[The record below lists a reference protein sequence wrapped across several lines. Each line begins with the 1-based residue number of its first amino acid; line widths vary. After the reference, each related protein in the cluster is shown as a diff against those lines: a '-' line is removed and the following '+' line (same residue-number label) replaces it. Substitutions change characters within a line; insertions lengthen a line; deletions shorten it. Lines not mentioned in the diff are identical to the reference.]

1 LSTPEALL
9 TLNLEQKAFPGDE
22 NVQPTNAIEGNNF
35 PAQNGSGERKSV
47 FHPIRLNVMSK
58 ICRLFKRATTPVSIM
73 VIPHGN
79 PKPLRLKVPA
89 IGILLS
95 FVFLAAGG
103 IQICGLVI
111 KGLKY
116 PFLVNQVEYYDR
128 QFSQWNC
135 TVTALREVETNFR
148 HAFSLKSRDQILENI
163 DTSYSGSID
172 IQALMKELQ
181 KTVETVDEIKDYLRI
196 QKDIYLATPKG
207 FPVEGNVSSPFG
219 KREDPFTGEKGFHSG
234 VDISASPGTP
244 IRATADGIVIH
255 SGRTQYSGF
264 LVVLEHG
271 HGFKTIYAHNKKNLV
286 KVGQTIKRG
295 EVIAYV
301 GSTGKSTGPHVH
313 YEVWEKG
320 KNVNPKKYLQGR
332 S

>member
-1 LSTPEALL
+1 M
-9 TLNLEQKAFPGDE
+9 N
-22 NVQPTNAIEGNNF
+22 
-35 PAQNGSGERKSV
+35 
-47 FHPIRLNVMSK
+47 K
-58 ICRLFKRATTPVSIM
+58 IYRLFKRAMTPVSIM

-79 PKPLRLKVPA
+79 PKPLRLKIPA

-95 FVFLAAGG
+95 LLLLAVGAV
-103 IQICGLVI
+103 QICGVVI
-111 KGLKY
+111 NGLKY
-116 PFLVNQVEYYDR
+116 PFLVDQVEYYDK
-128 QFSQWNC
+128 QFSQWNS
-135 TVTALREVETNFR
+135 TVTALREVETDFR
-148 HAFSLKSRDQILENI
+148 QAFSLKSRDQILENI
-163 DTSYSGSID
+163 DTSYTGSID
-172 IQALMKELQ
+172 IQTLMKELQ
-181 KTVETVDEIKDYLRI
+181 RTVETVDEIKDYLRI

-219 KREDPFTGEKGFHSG
+219 MRENPFSGDKSFHSG

-244 IRATADGIVIH
+244 VRATADGVVSH
-255 SGRTQYSGF
+255 SGWTQHSGY

-271 HGFKTIYAHNKKNLV
+271 CGFSTIYAHNKKNTV
-286 KVGQTIKRG
+286 KMGQTVKRG

>member
-1 LSTPEALL
+1 
-9 TLNLEQKAFPGDE
+9 
-22 NVQPTNAIEGNNF
+22 
-35 PAQNGSGERKSV
+35 
-47 FHPIRLNVMSK
+47 MSK
-58 ICRLFKRATTPVSIM
+58 MYRIFKRAMTPVSIM

-79 PKPLRLKVPA
+79 PKPLRLKIPA

-95 FVFLAAGG
+95 LLLLAVGA
-103 IQICGLVI
+103 IQICGVVI
-111 KGLKY
+111 NGLKY
-116 PFLVNQVEYYDR
+116 PFLASQVEYYAK
-128 QFSQWNC
+128 QFSQWNS
-135 TVTALREVETNFR
+135 TVTALREVETDFR
-148 HAFSLKSRDQILENI
+148 QAFSLKSRDKILENI

-172 IQALMKELQ
+172 IQTLMQELQ
-181 KTVETVDEIKDYLRI
+181 RTVETVDEIKDYLRI

-207 FPVEGNVSSPFG
+207 FPVEGNVTSPYG
-219 KREDPFTGEKGFHSG
+219 KRENPFSGASSFHSG

-244 IRATADGIVIH
+244 VRATADGVVSH
-255 SGRTQYSGF
+255 SGWTQHSGY

-271 HGFKTIYAHNKKNLV
+271 CGFSTIYAHNKKNTV
-286 KVGQTIKRG
+286 KVGQTVKRG
-295 EVIAYV
+295 EVVAYV

>member
-1 LSTPEALL
+1 M
-9 TLNLEQKAFPGDE
+9 N
-22 NVQPTNAIEGNNF
+22 
-35 PAQNGSGERKSV
+35 
-47 FHPIRLNVMSK
+47 K
-58 ICRLFKRATTPVSIM
+58 IYRLFKRAMTPVSIM

-79 PKPLRLKVPA
+79 PKPLRLKIPA

-95 FVFLAAGG
+95 LLLLAVGAV
-103 IQICGLVI
+103 QICGVVI
-111 KGLKY
+111 NGLKY
-116 PFLVNQVEYYDR
+116 PFLVNQVEYYDK
-128 QFSQWNC
+128 QFSQWNS
-135 TVTALREVETNFR
+135 TVTALREVETDFR
-148 HAFSLKSRDQILENI
+148 KAFSFKSRDQILENI
-163 DTSYSGSID
+163 DTSYTGSID
-172 IQALMKELQ
+172 IQTLMKELQ
-181 KTVETVDEIKDYLRI
+181 RTVETVDEIKDYLRI
-196 QKDIYLATPKG
+196 QKDLYLATPKG

-219 KREDPFTGEKGFHSG
+219 MRENPFSGDKSFHSG

-255 SGRTQYSGF
+255 SGRTQFSGY

-286 KVGQTIKRG
+286 KMGQTVKRG

-320 KNVNPKKYLQGR
+320 KSVNPKKYLQGR

>member
-1 LSTPEALL
+1 M
-9 TLNLEQKAFPGDE
+9 N
-22 NVQPTNAIEGNNF
+22 
-35 PAQNGSGERKSV
+35 
-47 FHPIRLNVMSK
+47 K
-58 ICRLFKRATTPVSIM
+58 IYRLFKRAMTPVSIM

-79 PKPLRLKVPA
+79 PKPLRLKIPA

-95 FVFLAAGG
+95 LLLLAVGAV
-103 IQICGLVI
+103 QICGVVI
-111 KGLKY
+111 NGLKY
-116 PFLVNQVEYYDR
+116 PFLVDQVEYYDK
-128 QFSQWNC
+128 QFSQWNS
-135 TVTALREVETNFR
+135 TVTALREVETDFR
-148 HAFSLKSRDQILENI
+148 QAFSLKSRDQILENI
-163 DTSYSGSID
+163 DTSYTGSID
-172 IQALMKELQ
+172 IQTLMKELQ
-181 KTVETVDEIKDYLRI
+181 RTVETVDEIKDYLRI

-207 FPVEGNVSSPFG
+207 FPVEGNVTSPYG
-219 KREDPFTGEKGFHSG
+219 KRENPFSGASSFHSG

-244 IRATADGIVIH
+244 IRATADGVVSH
-255 SGRTQYSGF
+255 SGWTQHSGY

-271 HGFKTIYAHNKKNLV
+271 CGFSTIYAHNKKNTV
-286 KVGQTIKRG
+286 KMGQTVKRG

>member
-1 LSTPEALL
+1 M
-9 TLNLEQKAFPGDE
+9 
-22 NVQPTNAIEGNNF
+22 
-35 PAQNGSGERKSV
+35 
-47 FHPIRLNVMSK
+47 NVMSK
-58 ICRLFKRATTPVSIM
+58 IYRLFKRTMTPVSIM

-79 PKPLRLKVPA
+79 PKPLRLKIPA

-95 FVFLAAGG
+95 LILLVVGAV
-103 IQICGLVI
+103 QICGVVI
-111 KGLKY
+111 NGMKY
-116 PFLVNQVEYYDR
+116 PFLLDQVEYYDK
-128 QFSQWNC
+128 QFSQWNS
-135 TVTALREVETNFR
+135 TVTALREVETDFR
-148 HAFSLKSRDQILENI
+148 KAFSFKSRDQILENI
-163 DTSYSGSID
+163 DTSYTGSID
-172 IQALMKELQ
+172 IQTLMKELQ
-181 KTVETVDEIKDYLRI
+181 RTVETVDEIKDYLRI
-196 QKDIYLATPKG
+196 QKDLYLATPKG

-219 KREDPFTGEKGFHSG
+219 MRENPFSGDKSFHSG

-255 SGRTQYSGF
+255 SGRTQFSGY

-286 KVGQTIKRG
+286 KMGQTVKRG

-320 KNVNPKKYLQGR
+320 KNINPKKYLQRR

>member
-1 LSTPEALL
+1 
-9 TLNLEQKAFPGDE
+9 
-22 NVQPTNAIEGNNF
+22 
-35 PAQNGSGERKSV
+35 
-47 FHPIRLNVMSK
+47 MSK
-58 ICRLFKRATTPVSIM
+58 IYRIFKRAMTPVSIM

-79 PKPLRLKVPA
+79 PKPLRLKIPA

-95 FVFLAAGG
+95 LLLLAVGA
-103 IQICGLVI
+103 IQICGVVI
-111 KGLKY
+111 NGLKY
-116 PFLVNQVEYYDR
+116 PFLAGQVEYYDK
-128 QFSQWNC
+128 QFSQWNS
-135 TVTALREVETNFR
+135 TVTALREVETDFR
-148 HAFSLKSRDQILENI
+148 QAFSLKSRDKILENI

-172 IQALMKELQ
+172 IQTLMQELQ
-181 KTVETVDEIKDYLRI
+181 RTVETVDEIKDYLRI

-207 FPVEGNVSSPFG
+207 FPVEGNVTSPYG
-219 KREDPFTGEKGFHSG
+219 KRENPFSGASSFHSG

-244 IRATADGIVIH
+244 VRATADGVVSH
-255 SGRTQYSGF
+255 SGWTQHSGY

-271 HGFKTIYAHNKKNLV
+271 CGFSTIYAHNKKNTV
-286 KVGQTIKRG
+286 KMGQTVKRG

>member
-1 LSTPEALL
+1 
-9 TLNLEQKAFPGDE
+9 
-22 NVQPTNAIEGNNF
+22 
-35 PAQNGSGERKSV
+35 
-47 FHPIRLNVMSK
+47 MSK
-58 ICRLFKRATTPVSIM
+58 IYRIFKRAMTPVSIM

-79 PKPLRLKVPA
+79 PKPLRLKIPA

-95 FVFLAAGG
+95 LLLLAVGAV
-103 IQICGLVI
+103 QICGVVI
-111 KGLKY
+111 NGLKY
-116 PFLVNQVEYYDR
+116 PFLVDQVEYYDK
-128 QFSQWNC
+128 QFSQWNS
-135 TVTALREVETNFR
+135 TVTALREVETDFR
-148 HAFSLKSRDQILENI
+148 QAFSLKSRDKILENI

-172 IQALMKELQ
+172 IRTLMQELQ
-181 KTVETVDEIKDYLRI
+181 RTVETVDEIKDYLRI

-207 FPVEGNVSSPFG
+207 FPVEGNVTSPYG
-219 KREDPFTGEKGFHSG
+219 KRENPFSGASSFHSG

-244 IRATADGIVIH
+244 VRATADGVVSH
-255 SGRTQYSGF
+255 SGWTQHSGY

-271 HGFKTIYAHNKKNLV
+271 CGFSTVYAHNKKNTV
-286 KVGQTIKRG
+286 KVGQTVKRG
-295 EVIAYV
+295 EVIAYL

>member
-1 LSTPEALL
+1 M
-9 TLNLEQKAFPGDE
+9 N
-22 NVQPTNAIEGNNF
+22 
-35 PAQNGSGERKSV
+35 
-47 FHPIRLNVMSK
+47 K
-58 ICRLFKRATTPVSIM
+58 ICRLFKRVMTPVSIM

-79 PKPLRLKVPA
+79 PKPLRLKIPA

-95 FVFLAAGG
+95 LLFLAVGA
-103 IQICGLVI
+103 IQICGVVI
-111 KGLKY
+111 NGLKY
-116 PFLVNQVEYYDR
+116 PFLVDQVEYYDK
-128 QFSQWNC
+128 QFSQWNS
-135 TVTALREVETNFR
+135 TVTALREVETDFR
-148 HAFSLKSRDQILENI
+148 QAFSLKSRDKILENI

-172 IQALMKELQ
+172 IQTLMQELQ
-181 KTVETVDEIKDYLRI
+181 RTVETVDEIKDYLRI

-219 KREDPFTGEKGFHSG
+219 MRENPFSGDKSFHSG

-244 IRATADGIVIH
+244 VRATADGVVSH
-255 SGRTQYSGF
+255 SGWTQHSGY

-271 HGFKTIYAHNKKNLV
+271 CGFSTIYAHNKKNTV
-286 KVGQTIKRG
+286 KMGQTVKRG

>member
-1 LSTPEALL
+1 M
-9 TLNLEQKAFPGDE
+9 N
-22 NVQPTNAIEGNNF
+22 
-35 PAQNGSGERKSV
+35 R
-47 FHPIRLNVMSK
+47 MSK
-58 ICRLFKRATTPVSIM
+58 ISRLFKRATTPVSIM

-79 PKPLRLKVPA
+79 PKPLRLKIPA

-95 FVFLAAGG
+95 FVLLAVGAV
-103 IQICGLVI
+103 QICGVVI
-111 KGLKY
+111 NGLKY
-116 PFLVNQVEYYDR
+116 PFLVDRVEFYDQ
-128 QFSQWNC
+128 QFSQWNT
-135 TVTALREVETNFR
+135 TVSALREVETDFR
-148 HAFSLKSRDQILENI
+148 KAFSFKSRDQILENI

-172 IQALMKELQ
+172 IQSLMKELQ

-207 FPVEGNVSSPFG
+207 FPVEGNVTSRYG
-219 KREDPFTGEKGFHSG
+219 MRENPFTGASSFHSG
-234 VDISASPGTP
+234 IDISASPGTP

-255 SGRTQYSGF
+255 SGRTQYSGY

-286 KVGQTIKRG
+286 KVGQTVKRG

-301 GSTGKSTGPHVH
+301 GSTGQSTGPHVH

-320 KNVNPKKYLQGR
+320 KVVNPKKYLQGR

>member
-1 LSTPEALL
+1 
-9 TLNLEQKAFPGDE
+9 
-22 NVQPTNAIEGNNF
+22 
-35 PAQNGSGERKSV
+35 
-47 FHPIRLNVMSK
+47 MSK
-58 ICRLFKRATTPVSIM
+58 MHRIFKRAMTPVSIM

-79 PKPLRLKVPA
+79 PKPLRLKIPA

-95 FVFLAAGG
+95 LLLLAVGA
-103 IQICGLVI
+103 IQICGVVI
-111 KGLKY
+111 NGLKY
-116 PFLVNQVEYYDR
+116 PFLVDQVEYYDK
-128 QFSQWNC
+128 QFSQWNS
-135 TVTALREVETNFR
+135 TVTALREVETDFR
-148 HAFSLKSRDQILENI
+148 KAFSFKSRDQILENI
-163 DTSYSGSID
+163 DTSYAGAID
-172 IQALMKELQ
+172 IQTLMKELQ
-181 KTVETVDEIKDYLRI
+181 RTVETVDEIKDYLRI

-219 KREDPFTGEKGFHSG
+219 NRENPFSGDRGFHSG

-255 SGRTQYSGF
+255 SGRTQYSGY

-271 HGFKTIYAHNKKNLV
+271 HGFKTIYAHNKKNMV
-286 KVGQTIKRG
+286 KMGQTVKRG

-320 KNVNPKKYLQGR
+320 KNVNPKRYLQGR

>member
-1 LSTPEALL
+1 MRKMYRLL
-9 TLNLEQKAFPGDE
+9 
-22 NVQPTNAIEGNNF
+22 
-35 PAQNGSGERKSV
+35 
-47 FHPIRLNVMSK
+47 
-58 ICRLFKRATTPVSIM
+58 KRATTPVSIM

-79 PKPLRLKVPA
+79 PKPLRLKIPA

-95 FVFLAAGG
+95 LLLLAAGA
-103 IQICGLVI
+103 IQICGVVI
-111 KGLKY
+111 NGLKY
-116 PFLVNQVEYYDR
+116 PFLVDQVEYYAK
-128 QFSQWNC
+128 QFSQWNS
-135 TVTALREVETNFR
+135 TVTALREVETDFR
-148 HAFSLKSRDQILENI
+148 KAFSFKSRDQILENI
-163 DTSYSGSID
+163 DTSYAGAID
-172 IQALMKELQ
+172 IQSLMKELQ
-181 KTVETVDEIKDYLRI
+181 RTVETVDEIKDYLRI

-219 KREDPFTGEKGFHSG
+219 KRENPFSGDKSFHSG

-255 SGRTQYSGF
+255 SGRTQFSGY

-271 HGFKTIYAHNKKNLV
+271 HGFKTIYAHNKKNMV
-286 KVGQTIKRG
+286 KMGQTVKRG

-320 KNVNPKKYLQGR
+320 KNINPKKYLQGR

>member
-1 LSTPEALL
+1 
-9 TLNLEQKAFPGDE
+9 
-22 NVQPTNAIEGNNF
+22 
-35 PAQNGSGERKSV
+35 
-47 FHPIRLNVMSK
+47 MSK
-58 ICRLFKRATTPVSIM
+58 VYRIFKRAMTPVSIM

-79 PKPLRLKVPA
+79 PKPLRLKIPA

-95 FVFLAAGG
+95 LLLLAVGAV
-103 IQICGLVI
+103 QICGVVI
-111 KGLKY
+111 NGLKY
-116 PFLVNQVEYYDR
+116 PFLVDQVEYYDK
-128 QFSQWNC
+128 QFSQWNS
-135 TVTALREVETNFR
+135 TVTALREVETDFR
-148 HAFSLKSRDQILENI
+148 QAFSLKSRDKILENI

-172 IQALMKELQ
+172 IQTLMQELQ
-181 KTVETVDEIKDYLRI
+181 RTVETVDEIKDYLRI

-219 KREDPFTGEKGFHSG
+219 MRENPFSGDKSFHSG

-244 IRATADGIVIH
+244 VRATADGVVSH
-255 SGRTQYSGF
+255 SGWTQHSGY

-271 HGFKTIYAHNKKNLV
+271 CGFSTIYAHNKKNTV
-286 KVGQTIKRG
+286 KMGQTVKRG

>member
-1 LSTPEALL
+1 MYR
-9 TLNLEQKAFPGDE
+9 
-22 NVQPTNAIEGNNF
+22 I
-35 PAQNGSGERKSV
+35 
-47 FHPIRLNVMSK
+47 
-58 ICRLFKRATTPVSIM
+58 FKRAMTPVSIM

-79 PKPLRLKVPA
+79 PKPLRLKIPA

-95 FVFLAAGG
+95 LLLLAVGA
-103 IQICGLVI
+103 IQICGVVI
-111 KGLKY
+111 NGLKY
-116 PFLVNQVEYYDR
+116 PFLASQVEYYAK
-128 QFSQWNC
+128 QFSQWNS
-135 TVTALREVETNFR
+135 TVTALREVETDFR
-148 HAFSLKSRDQILENI
+148 QAFSLKSRDKILENI

-172 IQALMKELQ
+172 IQTLMQELQ
-181 KTVETVDEIKDYLRI
+181 RTVETVDEIKDYLRI

-207 FPVEGNVSSPFG
+207 FPVEGNVTSPYG
-219 KREDPFTGEKGFHSG
+219 KRENPFSGASSFHSG

-244 IRATADGIVIH
+244 VRATADGVVSH
-255 SGRTQYSGF
+255 SGWTQHSGY

-271 HGFKTIYAHNKKNLV
+271 CGFSTIYAHNKKNTV
-286 KVGQTIKRG
+286 KVGQTVKRG
-295 EVIAYV
+295 EVVAYV

>member
-1 LSTPEALL
+1 M
-9 TLNLEQKAFPGDE
+9 N
-22 NVQPTNAIEGNNF
+22 
-35 PAQNGSGERKSV
+35 
-47 FHPIRLNVMSK
+47 K
-58 ICRLFKRATTPVSIM
+58 IYRLFKRAMTPVSIM

-79 PKPLRLKVPA
+79 PKPLRLKIPA

-95 FVFLAAGG
+95 LLLLAVGAV
-103 IQICGLVI
+103 QICGVVI
-111 KGLKY
+111 NGLKY
-116 PFLVNQVEYYDR
+116 PFLVDQVEYYDK
-128 QFSQWNC
+128 QFSQWNS
-135 TVTALREVETNFR
+135 TVTALREVETDFR
-148 HAFSLKSRDQILENI
+148 QAFSLKSRDKILENI

-172 IQALMKELQ
+172 IQTLMKELQ
-181 KTVETVDEIKDYLRI
+181 RTVETVDEIKDYLRI

-207 FPVEGNVSSPFG
+207 FPVEGNVTSPYG
-219 KREDPFTGEKGFHSG
+219 KRENPFSGASSFHSG

-244 IRATADGIVIH
+244 IRATADGVVSH
-255 SGRTQYSGF
+255 SGWTQHSGY

-271 HGFKTIYAHNKKNLV
+271 CGFSTIYAHNKKNTV
-286 KVGQTIKRG
+286 KMGQTVKRG

>member
-1 LSTPEALL
+1 M
-9 TLNLEQKAFPGDE
+9 N
-22 NVQPTNAIEGNNF
+22 
-35 PAQNGSGERKSV
+35 
-47 FHPIRLNVMSK
+47 K
-58 ICRLFKRATTPVSIM
+58 IYRLFKRAMTPVSIM

-79 PKPLRLKVPA
+79 PKPLRLKIPA

-95 FVFLAAGG
+95 LLLLAVGAV
-103 IQICGLVI
+103 QICGVVI
-111 KGLKY
+111 NGLKY
-116 PFLVNQVEYYDR
+116 PFLVDQVEYYDK
-128 QFSQWNC
+128 QFSQWNS
-135 TVTALREVETNFR
+135 TVTALREVETDFR
-148 HAFSLKSRDQILENI
+148 QAFSLKSRDQILENI
-163 DTSYSGSID
+163 DTSYTGSID
-172 IQALMKELQ
+172 IQTLMKELQ
-181 KTVETVDEIKDYLRI
+181 RTVETVDEIKDYLRI
-196 QKDIYLATPKG
+196 QKDLYLATPKG

-219 KREDPFTGEKGFHSG
+219 MRENPFSGDKSFHSG

-255 SGRTQYSGF
+255 SGRTQFSGY

-286 KVGQTIKRG
+286 KMGQTVKRG

-320 KNVNPKKYLQGR
+320 KSVNPKKYLQGR